1 MKYTILVAALFA
13 TFVGSVAFAQDGG
26 EARDI
31 LSEIA
36 SAAFAPP
43 TAQSHPAD
51 AFLTSPANP
60 ADVLR
65 SADESHAA
73 FDDRKVSGGKA
84 FVLSLLL
91 PGLGHRYVHGGDW
104 DGWASIFAVADA
116 GLWAGLIGSEWR
128 RHHLVDSYTTLAA
141 TYAGAQTEGKDRD
154 FFLYLA
160 GYRSSEEFVE
170 VQLRIRNWGQIGYVD
185 DPAYQWEW
193 ISEEQFAEYGRIRE
207 DAETLRRRRTF
218 FVTSLV
224 ANRLISSF
232 TALRAAGRARS
243 ARMEVSLGVPPV
255 DASAPLL
262 ELRYRF

>member
-1 MKYTILVAALFA
+1 
-13 TFVGSVAFAQDGG
+13 
-26 EARDI
+26 
-31 LSEIA
+31 
-36 SAAFAPP
+36 
-43 TAQSHPAD
+43 
-51 AFLTSPANP
+51 
-60 ADVLR
+60 
-65 SADESHAA
+65 
-73 FDDRKVSGGKA
+73 
-84 FVLSLLL
+84 
-91 PGLGHRYVHGGDW
+91 
-104 DGWASIFAVADA
+104 
-116 GLWAGLIGSEWR
+116 
-128 RHHLVDSYTTLAA
+128 
-141 TYAGAQTEGKDRD
+141 
-154 FFLYLA
+154 
-160 GYRSSEEFVE
+160 
-170 VQLRIRNWGQIGYVD
+170 VD

>member
-1 MKYTILVAALFA
+1 RLPFEGARPAADRPRARRGSSGSRWPLASKHPNYGRGSARTPFYAPLFQSSMKYTILVAALFA

-60 ADVLR
+60 ADMLR

-91 PGLGHRYVHGGDW
+91 
-104 DGWASIFAVADA
+104 
-116 GLWAGLIGSEWR
+116 
-128 RHHLVDSYTTLAA
+128 
-141 TYAGAQTEGKDRD
+141 
-154 FFLYLA
+154 
-160 GYRSSEEFVE
+160 
-170 VQLRIRNWGQIGYVD
+170 
-185 DPAYQWEW
+185 
-193 ISEEQFAEYGRIRE
+193 
-207 DAETLRRRRTF
+207 
-218 FVTSLV
+218 
-224 ANRLISSF
+224 
-232 TALRAAGRARS
+232 
-243 ARMEVSLGVPPV
+243 
-255 DASAPLL
+255 
-262 ELRYRF
+262 